1 MPSVRLPMRSILEA
15 LKKVWHHEE
24 DFHMRKVA
32 HRYAERAW
40 MDGEVIQKTGEV
52 IPKESV

>member
-1 MPSVRLPMRSILEA
+1 MPIERLWRRLIEAWDHEEGVHLRSI
-15 LKKVWHHEE
+15 
-24 DFHMRKVA
+24 A